1 MLHKDLCSFTYVKN
15 SFCKDFPYWKNMIIC
30 YMNICNFS
38 AIYNI
43 KIIYSAHLTLQQQT
57 SHKGYKVE
65 KENQSLLA

>member
-43 KIIYSAHLTLQQQT
+43 KIIYSAHLTLQ
-57 SHKGYKVE
+57 
-65 KENQSLLA
+65 